1 MVLDKSIETLEDLV
15 RFLNRKQSFYFKLY
29 DKYLEGDY
37 DRLDDSRK
45 HEADCNAVCDDIVEC
60 IKAISDEAQVR
71 GIAKK
76 VKFLCT
82 LDGQDEEKYILDE
95 WLLKVVRLLDDKANW
110 NRMLAPVEGKD
121 MNNAFDA
128 ILFRLTYVANFLKEL
143 STKTE
148 QEYYGGRRTD
158 VMPYYIGESKLKE
171 HFFYAPPHNEEDEE
185 DDTIIGYIAAV
196 RDYQTQKTK
205 YVDDEG
211 NVCNN
216 KSQAKVFD
224 IKGKADN
231 YSYEHCPEGWTHFV
245 VAVKKSDILK
255 EAEITKYM
263 ACCYDPED
271 YYEETNYID
280 EDGELSCNSS
290 DAKLFN
296 TEDEAIEYAD
306 EIKPIGWMSFAMP
319 FNTTL
324 NESDN
329 TYEAKRLKEMTQAE
343 FNRLAKRRDEFRSQT
358 AISPAEKNNLYADIK
373 DFEEEFRDLQDTAER
388 LPDAYIDQVCDTA
401 SYPFDVAIDEVQN
414 VEDWCSE
421 AEEFLKDDINNWGVM
436 KESKKRFKETALT
449 SKSKDDKKSM
459 WVAKIYNYDDSWDE
473 YYIDENGEAV
483 DYPDKAKVFDN
494 EQDAEEWAEENRFY
508 NWGAYASKLS
518 ESKKRFKETVDSTSA
533 AFNLTKLKGY
543 LRFETNWEYDEDY
556 PEDAMLVDKVHE
568 PPRFTVK
575 WIGPKGKK
583 HPNTYCVRTRRDR
596 GESWDWETHY
606 FLKASDAAEMIN
618 LEVGTWERNNESWKF
633 ESKEQLFNALPESID
648 DFPKNTHQMYRFAK
662 QKHDD
667 TGAVRKHSGDP
678 YWVHPEGVAKVA
690 AAYGGTDIEI
700 QAAMAHDTLEDT
712 NCSYDELEEMFGD
725 EVASIV
731 REITN
736 DTEEVD
742 RLGKEQYINLE
753 LISLSHPALFVK
765 LCDMYYNQMDF
776 PTEAQKRRIIKNI
789 NYLLANREDDLNEN
803 EIALIE
809 DILQTLL
816 Y

>member
-29 DKYLEGDY
+29 DRYLEGDY

-60 IKAISDEAQVR
+60 VKAISDEAQIR
-71 GIAKK
+71 GVAKK
-76 VKFLCT
+76 PKVLCT

-95 WLLKVVRLLDDKANW
+95 WLLKVVRLLDDEANW

-158 VMPYYIGESKLKE
+158 
-171 HFFYAPPHNEEDEE
+171 
-185 DDTIIGYIAAV
+185 
-196 RDYQTQKTK
+196 
-205 YVDDEG
+205 
-211 NVCNN
+211 
-216 KSQAKVFD
+216 
-224 IKGKADN
+224 
-231 YSYEHCPEGWTHFV
+231 
-245 VAVKKSDILK
+245 
-255 EAEITKYM
+255 
-263 ACCYDPED
+263 
-271 YYEETNYID
+271 
-280 EDGELSCNSS
+280 
-290 DAKLFN
+290 
-296 TEDEAIEYAD
+296 

-329 TYEAKRLKEMTQAE
+329 TYKAKRLKEMTQAE
-343 FNRLAKRRDEFRSQT
+343 FNKLAKRRDEFRAQT

-373 DFEEEFRDLQDTAER
+373 DFEEEFKDLQDTAER
-388 LPDAYIDQVCDTA
+388 LPDSYIDQVCSTS

-421 AEEFLKDDINNWGVM
+421 AEEFLKDDINNWGIM
-436 KESKKRFKETALT
+436 KEANLSKKRPKEA
-449 SKSKDDKKSM
+449 
-459 WVAKIYNYDDSWDE
+459 
-473 YYIDENGEAV
+473 
-483 DYPDKAKVFDN
+483 FD
-494 EQDAEEWAEENRFY
+494 
-508 NWGAYASKLS
+508 
-518 ESKKRFKETVDSTSA
+518 
-533 AFNLTKLKGY
+533 
-543 LRFETNWEYDEDY
+543 
-556 PEDAMLVDKVHE
+556 
-568 PPRFTVK
+568 
-575 WIGPKGKK
+575 
-583 HPNTYCVRTRRDR
+583 C
-596 GESWDWETHY
+596 
-606 FLKASDAAEMIN
+606 
-618 LEVGTWERNNESWKF
+618 
-633 ESKEQLFNALPESID
+633 LPESVD
-648 DFPKNTHQMYRFAK
+648 DFPKNTRQMYRFAK
-662 QKHDD
+662 QKHDA
-667 TGAVRKHSGDP
+667 TGAIRKHSGDP
-678 YWVHPEGVAKVA
+678 YWVHPEGVAKIA

-776 PTEAQKRRIIKNI
+776 PTDAQKQRMIKNI

>member
-29 DKYLEGDY
+29 DRYLEGDY

-45 HEADCNAVCDDIVEC
+45 HEVDCDAVCDDIVEC
-60 IKAISDEAQVR
+60 IKAISDEAQIR
-71 GIAKK
+71 GVAKK
-76 VKFLCT
+76 PKVLCT

-95 WLLKVVRLLDDKANW
+95 WLLKVVRLLDSESNW

-121 MNNAFDA
+121 MNNVFDA
-128 ILFRLTYVANFLKEL
+128 ILFRLTYVANSLKEL
-143 STKTE
+143 SNKTE
-148 QEYYGGRRTD
+148 SMR
-158 VMPYYIGESKLKE
+158 ESSLKE
-171 HFFYAPPHNEEDEE
+171 VE
-185 DDTIIGYIAAV
+185 T
-196 RDYQTQKTK
+196 
-205 YVDDEG
+205 
-211 NVCNN
+211 
-216 KSQAKVFD
+216 
-224 IKGKADN
+224 
-231 YSYEHCPEGWTHFV
+231 
-245 VAVKKSDILK
+245 
-255 EAEITKYM
+255 TKYM

-271 YYEETNYID
+271 YYEETNYIG
-280 EDGELSCNSS
+280 EDGELRCNSS

-319 FNTTL
+319 FNTTV
-324 NESDN
+324 NESGN
-329 TYEAKRLKEMTQAE
+329 TYKSKRLKEMTQAE

-373 DFEEEFRDLQDTAER
+373 DFEEEFKDLQDTAER
-388 LPDAYIDQVCDTA
+388 LPDSYIDQVCSTS

-421 AEEFLKDDINNWGVM
+421 AEEFLKDDINNWGIM
-436 KESKKRFKETALT
+436 KEANLSKKRPKET
-449 SKSKDDKKSM
+449 
-459 WVAKIYNYDDSWDE
+459 
-473 YYIDENGEAV
+473 
-483 DYPDKAKVFDN
+483 F
-494 EQDAEEWAEENRFY
+494 
-508 NWGAYASKLS
+508 
-518 ESKKRFKETVDSTSA
+518 DSTSA

-568 PPRFTVK
+568 PPRFTVN
-575 WIGPKGKK
+575 WIGPEGEK
-583 HPNTYCVRTRRDR
+583 HPNTYCVRILRDR
-596 GESWDWETHY
+596 GESNNWEIHY

-618 LEVGTWERNNESWKF
+618 LEVGTWERNNMSWKF
-633 ESKEQLFNALPESID
+633 ESKTSLFDCLPESVD
-648 DFPKNTHQMYRFAK
+648 DFPKNTRQMYRFAK
-662 QKHDD
+662 QKHDA
-667 TGAVRKHSGDP
+667 TGAIRKHSGDP
-678 YWVHPEGVAKVA
+678 YWVHPEGVAKIA

-776 PTEAQKRRIIKNI
+776 PTEAQKQRMIKNI

-809 DILQTLL
+809 GILQTLI

>member
-29 DKYLEGDY
+29 DRYLEGDY
-37 DRLDDSRK
+37 DRLDDSHK

-60 IKAISDEAQVR
+60 IKAISDEAQIR

-76 VKFLCT
+76 PKVLCT

-95 WLLKVVRLLDDKANW
+95 WLLKVVRLLDSESNW

-128 ILFRLTYVANFLKEL
+128 ILFRLTYVANSLKEL
-143 STKTE
+143 SNKTE

-158 VMPYYIGESKLKE
+158 AMPYYVGESKE
-171 HFFYAPPHNEEDEE
+171 
-185 DDTIIGYIAAV
+185 
-196 RDYQTQKTK
+196 RR
-205 YVDDEG
+205 
-211 NVCNN
+211 
-216 KSQAKVFD
+216 
-224 IKGKADN
+224 
-231 YSYEHCPEGWTHFV
+231 
-245 VAVKKSDILK
+245 
-255 EAEITKYM
+255 
-263 ACCYDPED
+263 
-271 YYEETNYID
+271 
-280 EDGELSCNSS
+280 
-290 DAKLFN
+290 
-296 TEDEAIEYAD
+296 
-306 EIKPIGWMSFAMP
+306 KP
-319 FNTTL
+319 
-324 NESDN
+324 
-329 TYEAKRLKEMTQAE
+329 LKEMTQAE

-388 LPDAYIDQVCDTA
+388 LPDSYIDQVCSTS

-421 AEEFLKDDINNWGVM
+421 AEEFLKDDINNWGIM
-436 KESKKRFKETALT
+436 KESGKVKRF
-449 SKSKDDKKSM
+449 S
-459 WVAKIYNYDDSWDE
+459 
-473 YYIDENGEAV
+473 EN
-483 DYPDKAKVFDN
+483 
-494 EQDAEEWAEENRFY
+494 
-508 NWGAYASKLS
+508 
-518 ESKKRFKETVDSTSA
+518 
-533 AFNLTKLKGY
+533 
-543 LRFETNWEYDEDY
+543 
-556 PEDAMLVDKVHE
+556 
-568 PPRFTVK
+568 
-575 WIGPKGKK
+575 
-583 HPNTYCVRTRRDR
+583 
-596 GESWDWETHY
+596 
-606 FLKASDAAEMIN
+606 
-618 LEVGTWERNNESWKF
+618 
-633 ESKEQLFNALPESID
+633 ID

-662 QKHDD
+662 QKHDA
-667 TGAVRKHSGDP
+667 TGAIRKHSGDP

-712 NCSYDELEEMFGD
+712 NCSYEELEEMFGD

-776 PTEAQKRRIIKNI
+776 PTEAQKRRMIKNI

>member
-29 DKYLEGDY
+29 DRYLEGDHN
-37 DRLDDSRK
+37 RLDDSRK

-60 IKAISDEAQVR
+60 IKAISEEAQDR

-76 VKFLCT
+76 PKVLYT

-95 WLLKVVRLLDDKANW
+95 WLLKVVRLLDSESNW

-128 ILFRLTYVANFLKEL
+128 ILFRLTWIANFLKEL

-158 VMPYYIGESKLKE
+158 VMPYYIGESKGRRKPLKE
-171 HFFYAPPHNEEDEE
+171 L
-185 DDTIIGYIAAV
+185 
-196 RDYQTQKTK
+196 TQ
-205 YVDDEG
+205 D
-211 NVCNN
+211 
-216 KSQAKVFD
+216 
-224 IKGKADN
+224 
-231 YSYEHCPEGWTHFV
+231 
-245 VAVKKSDILK
+245 
-255 EAEITKYM
+255 
-263 ACCYDPED
+263 
-271 YYEETNYID
+271 
-280 EDGELSCNSS
+280 
-290 DAKLFN
+290 
-296 TEDEAIEYAD
+296 
-306 EIKPIGWMSFAMP
+306 
-319 FNTTL
+319 
-324 NESDN
+324 
-329 TYEAKRLKEMTQAE
+329 E
-343 FNRLAKRRDEFRSQT
+343 FNRLARRRDEFRSQT

-373 DFEEEFRDLQDTAER
+373 DFEEEFKDLQDTAER
-388 LPDAYIDQVCDTA
+388 LPDSYIDQVCSTS

-421 AEEFLKDDINNWGVM
+421 AEEFLKDDINNWGIM
-436 KESKKRFKETALT
+436 KEASLSKKRFKET
-449 SKSKDDKKSM
+449 
-459 WVAKIYNYDDSWDE
+459 
-473 YYIDENGEAV
+473 
-483 DYPDKAKVFDN
+483 F
-494 EQDAEEWAEENRFY
+494 
-508 NWGAYASKLS
+508 
-518 ESKKRFKETVDSTSA
+518 DSTSA

-543 LRFETNWEYDEDY
+543 LRFETNWEYDEDFL
-556 PEDAMLVDKVHE
+556 EDAMLVDKVHE

-575 WIGPKGKK
+575 WIGPEGKK
-583 HPNTYCVRTRRDR
+583 HPNTYCVRIRRDT
-596 GESWDWETHY
+596 GESWNWETHY
-606 FLKASDAAEMIN
+606 CLKASDAAEMIN
-618 LEVGTWERNNESWKF
+618 LEVGTWEHNNMSWKF
-633 ESKEQLFNALPESID
+633 ESKEQLPNALPESID
-648 DFPKNTHQMYRFAK
+648 DFPKNTRQMYRFAK
-662 QKHDD
+662 QKHDA
-667 TGAVRKHSGDP
+667 TGAIRKHSGDP
-678 YWVHPEGVAKVA
+678 YWVHPEGVAKIA

-712 NCSYDELEEMFGD
+712 NCSYEELEEMFGD

-753 LISLSHPALFVK
+753 LINLSHPALFVK

-776 PTEAQKRRIIKNI
+776 PTDAQKQRMIKNI

>member
-29 DKYLEGDY
+29 DRYLEGDY

-71 GIAKK
+71 GISKK
-76 VKFLCT
+76 VKILCT

-171 HFFYAPPHNEEDEE
+171 HFFYAPPHHEEDEE
-185 DDTIIGYIAAV
+185 DIIIGYIAAV

-280 EDGELSCNSS
+280 EDGELSCSS
-290 DAKLFN
+290 SGAKLFN
-296 TEDEAIEYAD
+296 TEDEAIEYAED
-306 EIKPIGWMSFAMP
+306 NRPYGWASFAMP

-324 NESDN
+324 
-329 TYEAKRLKEMTQAE
+329 
-343 FNRLAKRRDEFRSQT
+343 
-358 AISPAEKNNLYADIK
+358 
-373 DFEEEFRDLQDTAER
+373 
-388 LPDAYIDQVCDTA
+388 
-401 SYPFDVAIDEVQN
+401 
-414 VEDWCSE
+414 SE
-421 AEEFLKDDINNWGVM
+421 A
-436 KESKKRFKETALT
+436 
-449 SKSKDDKKSM
+449 
-459 WVAKIYNYDDSWDE
+459 
-473 YYIDENGEAV
+473 
-483 DYPDKAKVFDN
+483 
-494 EQDAEEWAEENRFY
+494 
-508 NWGAYASKLS
+508 
-518 ESKKRFKETVDSTSA
+518 
-533 AFNLTKLKGY
+533 
-543 LRFETNWEYDEDY
+543 
-556 PEDAMLVDKVHE
+556 
-568 PPRFTVK
+568 
-575 WIGPKGKK
+575 
-583 HPNTYCVRTRRDR
+583 
-596 GESWDWETHY
+596 
-606 FLKASDAAEMIN
+606 
-618 LEVGTWERNNESWKF
+618 
-633 ESKEQLFNALPESID
+633 ID
-648 DFPKNTHQMYRFAK
+648 DFPKNTRAMYRFAK
-662 QKHDD
+662 QKHDT
-667 TGAVRKHSGDP
+667 TGAIRKHSGDP
-678 YWVHPEGVAKVA
+678 YWVHPEGVAKIA

-753 LISLSHPALFVK
+753 LINLSHPALFVK

-776 PTEAQKRRIIKNI
+776 PAEAQKKRMIKNI

-809 DILQTLL
+809 DILQTLI

>member
-29 DKYLEGDY
+29 DRYLEGDHN
-37 DRLDDSRK
+37 RLDDSRK

-60 IKAISDEAQVR
+60 IKAISDEAQIR
-71 GIAKK
+71 GVAKK
-76 VKFLCT
+76 PKVLYT
-82 LDGQDEEKYILDE
+82 LDGQDEERCILDE
-95 WLLKVVRLLDDKANW
+95 WLLKVVRLLDDEANW

-128 ILFRLTYVANFLKEL
+128 ILFRLTWIANFLKEL

-158 VMPYYIGESKLKE
+158 VMPYYIGESRSKNL
-171 HFFYAPPHNEEDEE
+171 
-185 DDTIIGYIAAV
+185 
-196 RDYQTQKTK
+196 RDSKRM
-205 YVDDEG
+205 
-211 NVCNN
+211 N
-216 KSQAKVFD
+216 
-224 IKGKADN
+224 
-231 YSYEHCPEGWTHFV
+231 
-245 VAVKKSDILK
+245 
-255 EAEITKYM
+255 EAETIKYM

-280 EDGELSCNSS
+280 EDGELRCNSS
-290 DAKLFN
+290 DAKLFD

-324 NESDN
+324 NESDDN
-329 TYEAKRLKEMTQAE
+329 YKSKRLKEMTQAE
-343 FNRLAKRRDEFRSQT
+343 FNRLAKRRDEFRTQT

-388 LPDAYIDQVCDTA
+388 LPDSYIDQVCGTS

-421 AEEFLKDDINNWGVM
+421 AEEFLKDDINNWGIM
-436 KESKKRFKETALT
+436 KEASLSKKRFKET
-449 SKSKDDKKSM
+449 
-459 WVAKIYNYDDSWDE
+459 
-473 YYIDENGEAV
+473 
-483 DYPDKAKVFDN
+483 F
-494 EQDAEEWAEENRFY
+494 
-508 NWGAYASKLS
+508 
-518 ESKKRFKETVDSTSA
+518 DSTSA

-543 LRFETNWEYDEDY
+543 LRFETKWEYDEDFL
-556 PEDAMLVDKVHE
+556 EDAMLVDKVHE

-575 WIGPKGKK
+575 WIGPEGKK
-583 HPNTYCVRTRRDR
+583 HPNTYCVRIRRDT

-606 FLKASDAAEMIN
+606 CLKASDAAEMIN
-618 LEVGTWERNNESWKF
+618 LEVGTWEHNNMSWKF
-633 ESKEQLFNALPESID
+633 ESKEQLPNALPESID

-662 QKHDD
+662 QKHDA
-667 TGAVRKHSGDP
+667 TGAIRKHSGDP
-678 YWVHPEGVAKVA
+678 YWVHPEGVAKIA

-753 LISLSHPALFVK
+753 LINLSHPALFVK

-776 PTEAQKRRIIKNI
+776 PTEAQKRRMIKNI

>member
-29 DKYLEGDY
+29 DRYLEGDY

-45 HEADCNAVCDDIVEC
+45 HEADCDSVCDDIVEC
-60 IKAISDEAQVR
+60 IKAISDEAQIR

-76 VKFLCT
+76 PKVLCT

-171 HFFYAPPHNEEDEE
+171 HFFYAPPHHEEDEE
-185 DDTIIGYIAAV
+185 DIIIGYIAAV

-211 NVCNN
+211 KVCSN

-245 VAVKKSDILK
+245 VALKKSDILK
-255 EAEITKYM
+255 EGIGSLGKGFRQGIFDKDSVLTSKSEDDKKSMWVAKIYN
-263 ACCYDPED
+263 YDDSWDE
-271 YYEETNYID
+271 YYID
-280 EDGELSCNSS
+280 EDGEPVDYIDKAKVFDNEQDAEDWAEENRLYNWGAYASKLS
-290 DAKLFN
+290 
-296 TEDEAIEYAD
+296 
-306 EIKPIGWMSFAMP
+306 
-319 FNTTL
+319 
-324 NESDN
+324 ESK
-329 TYEAKRLKEMTQAE
+329 KRLKELTQDE
-343 FNRLAKRRDEFRSQT
+343 FNRLARRRDEFRAQT

-421 AEEFLKDDINNWGVM
+421 AEEFLKDDINNWGIM
-436 KESKKRFKETALT
+436 KESKKRFKEA
-449 SKSKDDKKSM
+449 
-459 WVAKIYNYDDSWDE
+459 
-473 YYIDENGEAV
+473 
-483 DYPDKAKVFDN
+483 
-494 EQDAEEWAEENRFY
+494 
-508 NWGAYASKLS
+508 
-518 ESKKRFKETVDSTSA
+518 
-533 AFNLTKLKGY
+533 
-543 LRFETNWEYDEDY
+543 
-556 PEDAMLVDKVHE
+556 
-568 PPRFTVK
+568 
-575 WIGPKGKK
+575 
-583 HPNTYCVRTRRDR
+583 
-596 GESWDWETHY
+596 
-606 FLKASDAAEMIN
+606 
-618 LEVGTWERNNESWKF
+618 
-633 ESKEQLFNALPESID
+633 ID

-662 QKHDD
+662 QKHDA

-678 YWVHPEGVAKVA
+678 YWVHPEGVAKIA

-712 NCSYDELEEMFGD
+712 NCSYEELEEMFGD

-776 PTEAQKRRIIKNI
+776 PTEAQKRRMIKNI

>member
-29 DKYLEGDY
+29 DRYLEGDY

-45 HEADCNAVCDDIVEC
+45 HEVDCDAVCDDIVEC
-60 IKAISDEAQVR
+60 IKAISDEAQIR
-71 GIAKK
+71 GVAKK
-76 VKFLCT
+76 PKVLCT

-95 WLLKVVRLLDDKANW
+95 WLLKVVRLLDSESNW

-121 MNNAFDA
+121 MNNVFDA
-128 ILFRLTYVANFLKEL
+128 ILFRLTYVANSLKEL
-143 STKTE
+143 SNKTE
-148 QEYYGGRRTD
+148 SMR
-158 VMPYYIGESKLKE
+158 ESSLKE
-171 HFFYAPPHNEEDEE
+171 VE
-185 DDTIIGYIAAV
+185 T
-196 RDYQTQKTK
+196 
-205 YVDDEG
+205 
-211 NVCNN
+211 
-216 KSQAKVFD
+216 
-224 IKGKADN
+224 
-231 YSYEHCPEGWTHFV
+231 
-245 VAVKKSDILK
+245 
-255 EAEITKYM
+255 TKYM

-271 YYEETNYID
+271 YYEETNYIG

-290 DAKLFN
+290 GAKLFN

-319 FNTTL
+319 FNTTV
-324 NESDN
+324 NESGN
-329 TYEAKRLKEMTQAE
+329 TYKSKRLKEMTQAE

-373 DFEEEFRDLQDTAER
+373 DFEEEFKDLQDTAER
-388 LPDAYIDQVCDTA
+388 LPDSYIDQVCSTS

-421 AEEFLKDDINNWGVM
+421 AEEFLKDDINNWGIM
-436 KESKKRFKETALT
+436 KEANLSKKRPKET
-449 SKSKDDKKSM
+449 
-459 WVAKIYNYDDSWDE
+459 
-473 YYIDENGEAV
+473 
-483 DYPDKAKVFDN
+483 F
-494 EQDAEEWAEENRFY
+494 
-508 NWGAYASKLS
+508 
-518 ESKKRFKETVDSTSA
+518 DSTSA

-568 PPRFTVK
+568 PPRFTVN
-575 WIGPKGKK
+575 WIGPEGEK
-583 HPNTYCVRTRRDR
+583 HPNTYCVRILRDR
-596 GESWDWETHY
+596 GESNNWEIHY

-618 LEVGTWERNNESWKF
+618 LEVGTWERNNMSWKF
-633 ESKEQLFNALPESID
+633 ESKTSLFDCLPESVD
-648 DFPKNTHQMYRFAK
+648 DFPKNTRQMYRFAK
-662 QKHDD
+662 QKHDA
-667 TGAVRKHSGDP
+667 TGAIRKHSGDP
-678 YWVHPEGVAKVA
+678 YWVHPEGVAKIA

-776 PTEAQKRRIIKNI
+776 PTEAQKQRMIKNI

-809 DILQTLL
+809 GILQTLI

>member
-29 DKYLEGDY
+29 DRYLEGDHN
-37 DRLDDSRK
+37 RLDDSRK

-60 IKAISDEAQVR
+60 IKAISDEAQIR
-71 GIAKK
+71 GVAKK
-76 VKFLCT
+76 PKVLCT
-82 LDGQDEEKYILDE
+82 LDGQDEERCILDE
-95 WLLKVVRLLDDKANW
+95 WLLKVVRLLDDEANW

-128 ILFRLTYVANFLKEL
+128 ILFRLTWIANFLKEL

-158 VMPYYIGESKLKE
+158 VMPYYIGESKGRRKPLKE
-171 HFFYAPPHNEEDEE
+171 L
-185 DDTIIGYIAAV
+185 
-196 RDYQTQKTK
+196 TQ
-205 YVDDEG
+205 D
-211 NVCNN
+211 
-216 KSQAKVFD
+216 
-224 IKGKADN
+224 
-231 YSYEHCPEGWTHFV
+231 
-245 VAVKKSDILK
+245 
-255 EAEITKYM
+255 
-263 ACCYDPED
+263 
-271 YYEETNYID
+271 
-280 EDGELSCNSS
+280 
-290 DAKLFN
+290 
-296 TEDEAIEYAD
+296 
-306 EIKPIGWMSFAMP
+306 
-319 FNTTL
+319 
-324 NESDN
+324 
-329 TYEAKRLKEMTQAE
+329 E
-343 FNRLAKRRDEFRSQT
+343 FNRLARRRDEFRSQT

-388 LPDAYIDQVCDTA
+388 LPDSYIDQVCSTS

-421 AEEFLKDDINNWGVM
+421 AEEFLKDDINNWGIV
-436 KESKKRFKETALT
+436 KEANL
-449 SKSKDDKKSM
+449 
-459 WVAKIYNYDDSWDE
+459 
-473 YYIDENGEAV
+473 
-483 DYPDKAKVFDN
+483 
-494 EQDAEEWAEENRFY
+494 
-508 NWGAYASKLS
+508 
-518 ESKKRFKETVDSTSA
+518 SKKRFKETVDSTSA

-583 HPNTYCVRTRRDR
+583 HPNTYCVRTRRDT

-618 LEVGTWERNNESWKF
+618 LEVITWERNNESWKF
-633 ESKEQLFNALPESID
+633 ESKASLFDCLPESID

-662 QKHDD
+662 QKHDA
-667 TGAVRKHSGDP
+667 TGAIRKHSGDP
-678 YWVHPEGVAKVA
+678 YWVHPEGVAKIA

-753 LISLSHPALFVK
+753 LINLSHPALFVK

-776 PTEAQKRRIIKNI
+776 PTDAQKQRMIKNI

-816 Y
+816 N

>member
-29 DKYLEGDY
+29 DRYLEGDY

-45 HEADCNAVCDDIVEC
+45 YEADCNAVCDDIVEC
-60 IKAISDEAQVR
+60 IKAISDEAQIR
-71 GIAKK
+71 GVAKK
-76 VKFLCT
+76 VKVLCT
-82 LDGQDEEKYILDE
+82 LDGRGEEKYILDE
-95 WLLKVVRLLDDKANW
+95 WLLKVVRLLDDEANW

-121 MNNAFDA
+121 MNDAFDA

-148 QEYYGGRRTD
+148 SMR
-158 VMPYYIGESKLKE
+158 ES
-171 HFFYAPPHNEEDEE
+171 
-185 DDTIIGYIAAV
+185 
-196 RDYQTQKTK
+196 
-205 YVDDEG
+205 
-211 NVCNN
+211 
-216 KSQAKVFD
+216 S
-224 IKGKADN
+224 
-231 YSYEHCPEGWTHFV
+231 
-245 VAVKKSDILK
+245 LK
-255 EAEITKYM
+255 EAETTKYM

-290 DAKLFN
+290 GAKLFN

-306 EIKPIGWMSFAMP
+306 EIKPIDWMSFAMP

-324 NESDN
+324 
-329 TYEAKRLKEMTQAE
+329 
-343 FNRLAKRRDEFRSQT
+343 
-358 AISPAEKNNLYADIK
+358 
-373 DFEEEFRDLQDTAER
+373 
-388 LPDAYIDQVCDTA
+388 
-401 SYPFDVAIDEVQN
+401 
-414 VEDWCSE
+414 SE
-421 AEEFLKDDINNWGVM
+421 A
-436 KESKKRFKETALT
+436 
-449 SKSKDDKKSM
+449 
-459 WVAKIYNYDDSWDE
+459 
-473 YYIDENGEAV
+473 
-483 DYPDKAKVFDN
+483 
-494 EQDAEEWAEENRFY
+494 
-508 NWGAYASKLS
+508 
-518 ESKKRFKETVDSTSA
+518 
-533 AFNLTKLKGY
+533 
-543 LRFETNWEYDEDY
+543 
-556 PEDAMLVDKVHE
+556 
-568 PPRFTVK
+568 
-575 WIGPKGKK
+575 
-583 HPNTYCVRTRRDR
+583 
-596 GESWDWETHY
+596 
-606 FLKASDAAEMIN
+606 
-618 LEVGTWERNNESWKF
+618 
-633 ESKEQLFNALPESID
+633 ID

-662 QKHDD
+662 QKHDA

-753 LISLSHPALFVK
+753 LINLSHPALFVK

-776 PTEAQKRRIIKNI
+776 PTEAQKRRMIKNI

-809 DILQTLL
+809 DILQTLI

>member
-29 DKYLEGDY
+29 DRYLEGDHN
-37 DRLDDSRK
+37 RLDDSRK

-60 IKAISDEAQVR
+60 IKAISEEAQDR

-76 VKFLCT
+76 AKVLCT
-82 LDGQDEEKYILDE
+82 LDGQDEERCILDE
-95 WLLKVVRLLDDKANW
+95 WLLKVVRLLDNEANW
-110 NRMLAPVEGKD
+110 NRMLTPVEGKD

-128 ILFRLTYVANFLKEL
+128 ILFRLTWIANFLKEL

-148 QEYYGGRRTD
+148 DGYYGGRRTD
-158 VMPYYIGESKLKE
+158 VMPYYIGESG
-171 HFFYAPPHNEEDEE
+171 
-185 DDTIIGYIAAV
+185 I
-196 RDYQTQKTK
+196 
-205 YVDDEG
+205 
-211 NVCNN
+211 
-216 KSQAKVFD
+216 
-224 IKGKADN
+224 
-231 YSYEHCPEGWTHFV
+231 
-245 VAVKKSDILK
+245 K
-255 EAEITKYM
+255 EAETTKYM

-280 EDGELSCNSS
+280 ENGELNCNSS
-290 DAKLFN
+290 GAKLFD

-324 NESDN
+324 NE
-329 TYEAKRLKEMTQAE
+329 AIKQKRLKELTQDE
-343 FNRLAKRRDEFRSQT
+343 FNRLARRRDEFRTQT

-388 LPDAYIDQVCDTA
+388 LPDSYIDQVCDTA
-401 SYPFDVAIDEVQN
+401 SYPFEVAIDEVQD

-421 AEEFLKDDINNWGVM
+421 AEEFLKDDINNWGIM
-436 KESKKRFKETALT
+436 KESDKARLKKKRCR
-449 SKSKDDKKSM
+449 M
-459 WVAKIYNYDDSWDE
+459 
-473 YYIDENGEAV
+473 
-483 DYPDKAKVFDN
+483 
-494 EQDAEEWAEENRFY
+494 
-508 NWGAYASKLS
+508 
-518 ESKKRFKETVDSTSA
+518 
-533 AFNLTKLKGY
+533 
-543 LRFETNWEYDEDY
+543 
-556 PEDAMLVDKVHE
+556 
-568 PPRFTVK
+568 
-575 WIGPKGKK
+575 
-583 HPNTYCVRTRRDR
+583 
-596 GESWDWETHY
+596 
-606 FLKASDAAEMIN
+606 
-618 LEVGTWERNNESWKF
+618 
-633 ESKEQLFNALPESID
+633 PESID

-662 QKHDD
+662 QKHDA
-667 TGAVRKHSGDP
+667 TGAIRKHSGDP
-678 YWVHPEGVAKVA
+678 YWVHPEGVAKIA

-753 LISLSHPALFVK
+753 LINLSHPALFVK
-765 LCDMYYNQMDF
+765 LCDMYYDQMDF
-776 PTEAQKRRIIKNI
+776 PTEAQKRRMIKNI

>member
-29 DKYLEGDY
+29 DRYLEGDHS
-37 DRLDDSRK
+37 RLDDSRK

-60 IKAISDEAQVR
+60 IKAISDEAQIR
-71 GIAKK
+71 GVAKK
-76 VKFLCT
+76 PKVLCT
-82 LDGQDEEKYILDE
+82 LDGQDEERCILDE
-95 WLLKVVRLLDDKANW
+95 WLLKVVRLLDNEANW

-128 ILFRLTYVANFLKEL
+128 ILFRLTWIANFLKEL

-148 QEYYGGRRTD
+148 DGYYGGRRTD
-158 VMPYYIGESKLKE
+158 VMPYYIGESE
-171 HFFYAPPHNEEDEE
+171 
-185 DDTIIGYIAAV
+185 T
-196 RDYQTQKTK
+196 
-205 YVDDEG
+205 
-211 NVCNN
+211 
-216 KSQAKVFD
+216 
-224 IKGKADN
+224 
-231 YSYEHCPEGWTHFV
+231 
-245 VAVKKSDILK
+245 
-255 EAEITKYM
+255 TKYM

-280 EDGELSCNSS
+280 ENGELNCNSS
-290 DAKLFN
+290 GAKLFD

-324 NESDN
+324 NE
-329 TYEAKRLKEMTQAE
+329 AIKQKRLKELTQDE
-343 FNRLAKRRDEFRSQT
+343 FNRLARRRDEFRSQT

-373 DFEEEFRDLQDTAER
+373 DFEEEFKDLQDTAER
-388 LPDAYIDQVCDTA
+388 LPDSYIDQVCSTS

-421 AEEFLKDDINNWGVM
+421 AEEFLKDDINNWGIV
-436 KESKKRFKETALT
+436 KEANLSKKRLKET
-449 SKSKDDKKSM
+449 
-459 WVAKIYNYDDSWDE
+459 
-473 YYIDENGEAV
+473 
-483 DYPDKAKVFDN
+483 F
-494 EQDAEEWAEENRFY
+494 
-508 NWGAYASKLS
+508 
-518 ESKKRFKETVDSTSA
+518 DSTSA

-543 LRFETNWEYDEDY
+543 LRFETNWEYDEDFL
-556 PEDAMLVDKVHE
+556 EDAMLVDKVHE

-575 WIGPKGKK
+575 WIGPEGKK
-583 HPNTYCVRTRRDR
+583 HPNTYCVRIRRDT

-606 FLKASDAAEMIN
+606 CLKASDAAEMIN
-618 LEVGTWERNNESWKF
+618 LEVGTWEHNNMSWKF
-633 ESKEQLFNALPESID
+633 ESKEQLPNALPESID

-662 QKHDD
+662 QKHDA
-667 TGAVRKHSGDP
+667 TGAIRKHSGDP
-678 YWVHPEGVAKVA
+678 YWVHPEGVAKIA

-753 LISLSHPALFVK
+753 LINLSHPALFVK

-776 PTEAQKRRIIKNI
+776 PTDAQKQRMIKNI

>member
-29 DKYLEGDY
+29 DRYLEGDHN
-37 DRLDDSRK
+37 RLDDSRK

-60 IKAISDEAQVR
+60 IKAISEEAQDR

-76 VKFLCT
+76 VKVLCT
-82 LDGQDEEKYILDE
+82 LDGQDEERYILDE
-95 WLLKVVRLLDDKANW
+95 WLLKVVRLLDDEANW

-128 ILFRLTYVANFLKEL
+128 ILFRLTWIANFLKEL

-158 VMPYYIGESKLKE
+158 VMPYYIGESKGRRKPLKE
-171 HFFYAPPHNEEDEE
+171 L
-185 DDTIIGYIAAV
+185 
-196 RDYQTQKTK
+196 TQ
-205 YVDDEG
+205 D
-211 NVCNN
+211 
-216 KSQAKVFD
+216 
-224 IKGKADN
+224 
-231 YSYEHCPEGWTHFV
+231 
-245 VAVKKSDILK
+245 
-255 EAEITKYM
+255 
-263 ACCYDPED
+263 
-271 YYEETNYID
+271 
-280 EDGELSCNSS
+280 
-290 DAKLFN
+290 
-296 TEDEAIEYAD
+296 
-306 EIKPIGWMSFAMP
+306 
-319 FNTTL
+319 
-324 NESDN
+324 
-329 TYEAKRLKEMTQAE
+329 E

-373 DFEEEFRDLQDTAER
+373 DFEEEFKDLQDTAER
-388 LPDAYIDQVCDTA
+388 LPDSYIDQVCGTS

-421 AEEFLKDDINNWGVM
+421 AEEFLKDDINNWGIV
-436 KESKKRFKETALT
+436 KEA
-449 SKSKDDKKSM
+449 
-459 WVAKIYNYDDSWDE
+459 N
-473 YYIDENGEAV
+473 
-483 DYPDKAKVFDN
+483 
-494 EQDAEEWAEENRFY
+494 
-508 NWGAYASKLS
+508 LS
-518 ESKKRFKETVDSTSA
+518 NKRFKETVDSTSA

-543 LRFETNWEYDEDY
+543 LRFETKWEYDEDFL
-556 PEDAMLVDKVHE
+556 EDAMLVDKVHE

-575 WIGPKGKK
+575 WIGPEGKK
-583 HPNTYCVRTRRDR
+583 HPNTYCVRIRRDT

-606 FLKASDAAEMIN
+606 CLKASDAAEMIN
-618 LEVGTWERNNESWKF
+618 LEVGTWEHNNMSWKF
-633 ESKEQLFNALPESID
+633 ESKAALFNCLLESID

-662 QKHDD
+662 QKHDA
-667 TGAVRKHSGDP
+667 TGAIRKHSGDP
-678 YWVHPEGVAKVA
+678 YWVHPEGVAKIA

-712 NCSYDELEEMFGD
+712 NCSYEELEEMFGD

-731 REITN
+731 REVTN

-753 LISLSHPALFVK
+753 LINLSHPALFVK

-776 PTEAQKRRIIKNI
+776 PTDAQKQRMIKNI

>member
-1 MVLDKSIETLEDLV
+1 MVLDKSIEILEDLV

-29 DKYLEGDY
+29 DRYLEGDHNH
-37 DRLDDSRK
+37 LDDSRK

-60 IKAISDEAQVR
+60 IKAISDEAQIR

-76 VKFLCT
+76 VKVLCT
-82 LDGQDEEKYILDE
+82 LDGQDEEKFILDE
-95 WLLKVVRLLDDKANW
+95 WLLKVVRLLDDEVNW

-128 ILFRLTYVANFLKEL
+128 ILFRLTYMANFLKEL
-143 STKTE
+143 SNKTE

-158 VMPYYIGESKLKE
+158 VMPYYIGESK
-171 HFFYAPPHNEEDEE
+171 F
-185 DDTIIGYIAAV
+185 
-196 RDYQTQKTK
+196 
-205 YVDDEG
+205 
-211 NVCNN
+211 
-216 KSQAKVFD
+216 S
-224 IKGKADN
+224 
-231 YSYEHCPEGWTHFV
+231 
-245 VAVKKSDILK
+245 
-255 EAEITKYM
+255 
-263 ACCYDPED
+263 
-271 YYEETNYID
+271 
-280 EDGELSCNSS
+280 
-290 DAKLFN
+290 
-296 TEDEAIEYAD
+296 
-306 EIKPIGWMSFAMP
+306 
-319 FNTTL
+319 
-324 NESDN
+324 ESK
-329 TYEAKRLKEMTQAE
+329 KRLKEMTQAE
-343 FNRLAKRRDEFRSQT
+343 FNRLAKRRDEFRAQT

-373 DFEEEFRDLQDTAER
+373 DFEEEFRDLQDTAEH

-421 AEEFLKDDINNWGVM
+421 AEEFLKDDISNWGIM
-436 KESKKRFKETALT
+436 KESKKRFKE
-449 SKSKDDKKSM
+449 
-459 WVAKIYNYDDSWDE
+459 
-473 YYIDENGEAV
+473 AV
-483 DYPDKAKVFDN
+483 
-494 EQDAEEWAEENRFY
+494 
-508 NWGAYASKLS
+508 
-518 ESKKRFKETVDSTSA
+518 
-533 AFNLTKLKGY
+533 
-543 LRFETNWEYDEDY
+543 
-556 PEDAMLVDKVHE
+556 
-568 PPRFTVK
+568 
-575 WIGPKGKK
+575 
-583 HPNTYCVRTRRDR
+583 
-596 GESWDWETHY
+596 
-606 FLKASDAAEMIN
+606 
-618 LEVGTWERNNESWKF
+618 
-633 ESKEQLFNALPESID
+633 D

-662 QKHDD
+662 QKHDA
-667 TGAVRKHSGDP
+667 TGAIRKHSGDP
-678 YWVHPEGVAKVA
+678 YWVHPEGVAKIA

-776 PTEAQKRRIIKNI
+776 PTEAQKRRMIKNI

>member
-29 DKYLEGDY
+29 DRYLEGDHN
-37 DRLDDSRK
+37 RLDDSRK

-60 IKAISDEAQVR
+60 IKAISEEAQDR

-76 VKFLCT
+76 AKVLCT
-82 LDGQDEEKYILDE
+82 LDGQDEERCILDE
-95 WLLKVVRLLDDKANW
+95 WLLKVVRLLDNEANW
-110 NRMLAPVEGKD
+110 NRMLTPVEGKD

-128 ILFRLTYVANFLKEL
+128 ILFRLTWIANFLKEL

-148 QEYYGGRRTD
+148 DGYYGGRRTD
-158 VMPYYIGESKLKE
+158 VMPYYIGESKGRRKPLKE
-171 HFFYAPPHNEEDEE
+171 L
-185 DDTIIGYIAAV
+185 
-196 RDYQTQKTK
+196 TQ
-205 YVDDEG
+205 D
-211 NVCNN
+211 
-216 KSQAKVFD
+216 
-224 IKGKADN
+224 
-231 YSYEHCPEGWTHFV
+231 
-245 VAVKKSDILK
+245 
-255 EAEITKYM
+255 
-263 ACCYDPED
+263 
-271 YYEETNYID
+271 
-280 EDGELSCNSS
+280 
-290 DAKLFN
+290 
-296 TEDEAIEYAD
+296 
-306 EIKPIGWMSFAMP
+306 
-319 FNTTL
+319 
-324 NESDN
+324 
-329 TYEAKRLKEMTQAE
+329 E
-343 FNRLAKRRDEFRSQT
+343 FNRLARRRDEFRSQT

-388 LPDAYIDQVCDTA
+388 LPDSYIDQVCSTS

-421 AEEFLKDDINNWGVM
+421 AEEFLKDDINNWGIM
-436 KESKKRFKETALT
+436 KEASLSKKRFKET
-449 SKSKDDKKSM
+449 
-459 WVAKIYNYDDSWDE
+459 
-473 YYIDENGEAV
+473 
-483 DYPDKAKVFDN
+483 F
-494 EQDAEEWAEENRFY
+494 
-508 NWGAYASKLS
+508 
-518 ESKKRFKETVDSTSA
+518 DSTSA

-543 LRFETNWEYDEDY
+543 LRFETNWEYDEDFL
-556 PEDAMLVDKVHE
+556 EDAMLVDKVHE

-575 WIGPKGKK
+575 WIGPEGKK
-583 HPNTYCVRTRRDR
+583 HPNTYCVRIRRDT

-606 FLKASDAAEMIN
+606 CLKASDAAEMIN
-618 LEVGTWERNNESWKF
+618 LEVGTWEHNNMSWKF
-633 ESKEQLFNALPESID
+633 ESKEQLPNALPESID

-662 QKHDD
+662 QKHDA
-667 TGAVRKHSGDP
+667 TGAIRKHSGDP
-678 YWVHPEGVAKVA
+678 YWVHPEGVAKIA

-753 LISLSHPALFVK
+753 LINLSHPALFVK

-776 PTEAQKRRIIKNI
+776 PTEAQKRRMIKNI